1 MASLLT
7 SNGDNPGGK
16 HVHATLASS
25 QCRMRFCAHSD
36 ASLMSD
42 PTGVFDTGLIPEVV
56 SVMRHWVAR
65 DLPCMR
71 ILFPHT
77 RCGVRPIV
85 SLDVE
90 QDSRTVVY
98 SVSRQDH

>member
-1 MASLLT
+1 MTPVARLYWF
-7 SNGDNPGGK
+7 G
-16 HVHATLASS
+16 
-25 QCRMRFCAHSD
+25 
-36 ASLMSD
+36 LM
-42 PTGVFDTGLIPEVV
+42 PRDTGLIPEVV

-77 RCGVRPIV
+77 WCGVRPIV